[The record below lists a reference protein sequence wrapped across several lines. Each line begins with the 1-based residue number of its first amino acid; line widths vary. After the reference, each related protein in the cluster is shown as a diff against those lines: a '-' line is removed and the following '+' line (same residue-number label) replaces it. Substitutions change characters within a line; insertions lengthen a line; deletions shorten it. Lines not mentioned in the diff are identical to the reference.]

1 VNDPVLVSGF
11 EGFGDL
17 FQDWQRFFDRYLALR
32 NPIGERGA
40 LNQLEDESRQPGRL
54 FETVDVADVLVIQC
68 GEALG
73 FSLKAGDALSV
84 RGKRI
89 GEDLDC
95 DIPIQLRIPRAIHL
109 AHAAGADERDDFIR
123 AESGASHQRHEL
135 SGEILI
141 LPEVPSIDGSC
152 QALKRPGTQRCQ
164 RNIVLVNQAVG
175 LTLLQREPAKA
186 ADLKRLTAREDA
198 MGNRVEQNG
207 RPVKLLTSL

>member
-17 FQDWQRFFDRYLALR
+17 FQDWQCFFDRYLALR

-95 DIPIQLRIPRAIHL
+95 DIPIQLRIRARYTSPMPPAPMSATISYEPSRAPATNATSCL
-109 AHAAGADERDDFIR
+109 ERF
-123 AESGASHQRHEL
+123 
-135 SGEILI
+135 
-141 LPEVPSIDGSC
+141 
-152 QALKRPGTQRCQ
+152 
-164 RNIVLVNQAVG
+164 
-175 LTLLQREPAKA
+175 
-186 ADLKRLTAREDA
+186 
-198 MGNRVEQNG
+198 
-207 RPVKLLTSL
+207 